1 MNRYEDVDDS
11 VVEVFIK
18 VVEDWFPEVGNLKI
32 KLMFDLKKKVSK
44 GKMALAYIELVNEKL
59 KFLTSSKLIK
69 GGYEYLI
76 IVNKVAWELADNEDR
91 VRIIRHELRH
101 IFEDE
106 NGKLSLLPHD
116 ISDFSE
122 ELEINKNNQNWAANL
137 ANAALDRY
145 EEMKGN

>member
-76 IVNKVAWELADNEDR
+76 IVNKVVWELADNEDR

-137 ANAALDRY
+137 VNAALDRY
-145 EEMKGN
+145 EEMKDN

>member
-76 IVNKVAWELADNEDR
+76 IVNKVVWELADNEDR

-137 ANAALDRY
+137 VNAALDRY

>member
-1 MNRYEDVDDS
+1 
-11 VVEVFIK
+11 
-18 VVEDWFPEVGNLKI
+18 
-32 KLMFDLKKKVSK
+32 MFDLKKKVSK
-44 GKMALAYIELVNEKL
+44 GKMALAYTELVNEKL
-59 KFLTSSKLIK
+59 KFFTSSKLVK

-76 IVNKVAWELADNEDR
+76 IVNKVVWELADDEDR

-137 ANAALDRY
+137 VNAALDRY

>member
-59 KFLTSSKLIK
+59 KFLTSSELIEN
-69 GGYEYLI
+69 GYDYLLVI
-76 IVNKVAWELADNEDR
+76 NKVVWELADNEDR

-137 ANAALDRY
+137 VNAALDRY